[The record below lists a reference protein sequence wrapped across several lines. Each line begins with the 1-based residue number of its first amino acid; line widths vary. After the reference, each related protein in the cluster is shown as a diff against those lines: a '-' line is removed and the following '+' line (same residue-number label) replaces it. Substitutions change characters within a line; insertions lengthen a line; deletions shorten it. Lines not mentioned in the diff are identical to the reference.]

1 MLLLT
6 IVYNKSLEYAVD
18 GIYDIKEYFKVRNKR
33 IVMSEQIGDGVLFL
47 KIFSEDKEFNNED
60 RKLFDLYIANVIY
73 KVVINEFYK
82 KRIDKILEDMYFFL
96 KDEEKDEIK
105 KRCLEVFNYC
115 EKNNDD
121 DYIFFI
127 NKKNVVVNMVLECIE
142 ENKEIN
148 IDGFLRFR
156 TNNINEELEQILDKI
171 IEKYMV
177 QKEYDE
183 FIKILKYFVDIQ
195 DSKIDVVNI
204 LIDTQGEYIVTDK
217 NDDNIEKWLTNSLD
231 EVNSTIVPK
240 SITKEDMLIS
250 GLIASA
256 PKSII
261 IHGFRNCKNKE
272 FIKTLNN
279 VFGAKIIMCDG
290 CKICKNISMSAK
302 F

>member
-18 GIYDIKEYFKVRNKR
+18 GMYNIKEYFKIRNKK
-33 IVMSEQIGDGVLFL
+33 IVMSEQIGEGILFL
-47 KIFSEDKEFNNED
+47 KIFCEDEKFNSED

-82 KRIDKILEDMYFFL
+82 KHIDKVLEDMYFFL
-96 KDEEKDEIK
+96 KNEEKDIIK
-105 KRCLEVFNYC
+105 NRCLEVFNYNE
-115 EKNNDD
+115 EKNDE
-121 DYIFFI
+121 DYMFFI
-127 NKKNVVVNMVLECIE
+127 NKKNAIIKIILECIE
-142 ENKEIN
+142 ENNEIN

-156 TNNINEELEQILDKI
+156 SAIINEELDEILDKI

-177 QKEYDE
+177 EKEYDE
-183 FIKILKYFVDIQ
+183 FIKILKYFADIQ

-204 LIDTQGEYIVTDK
+204 LIDKSGKYIVTDK
-217 NDDNIEKWLTNSLD
+217 NDENIEKWLTNSLE
-231 EVNSTIVPK
+231 EVNNTVVPK
-240 SITKEDMLIS
+240 GITKEDMLIS

-261 IHGFRNCKNKE
+261 IHGFKNCKNKE

-279 VFGAKIIMCDG
+279 VFGAKTIMCDG
-290 CKICKNISMSAK
+290 CKICKSISKSME